1 MYTVFMDDIDFS
13 KQETQVLYESV
24 CFINV
29 YYNYSCISCFGVQLK
44 YKETKHFSWPVMKV
58 KKVKSI
64 VETATSVKLAMAAF
78 HVEEFYLKCS

>member
-1 MYTVFMDDIDFS
+1 MN
-13 KQETQVLYESV
+13 QSV
-24 CFINV
+24 SSLFIKIIHALAV
-29 YYNYSCISCFGVQLK
+29 FGVQLK